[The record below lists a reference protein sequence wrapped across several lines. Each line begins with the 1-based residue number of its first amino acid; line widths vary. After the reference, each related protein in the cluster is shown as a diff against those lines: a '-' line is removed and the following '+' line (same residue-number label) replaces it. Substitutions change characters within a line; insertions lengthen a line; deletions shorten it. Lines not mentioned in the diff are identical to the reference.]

1 MVAADIRELAEDA
14 ERQRNEETYFDVE
27 MYDPAP
33 KPKID
38 VAKTAAHLREVL
50 KDRRRNNL
58 TTADDLPRLSSNLIL
73 EENSDR
79 YRMRM
84 TLGPD
89 VAGWLVTGLRIGVD
103 AEIPVA
109 YALDA
114 NISNNDRLRC
124 MYGPTLNALVAK
136 LRQTVFSLLSHE
148 NLGMHEIRASADYV
162 GEDLVF
168 DLAIDPLT
176 SRMLRSF
183 FAMNAQSAKDTMP
196 FGAHDMLWGPVIRE
210 VAWLGNGA
218 TELDLERRDEV
229 AAKKGLY
236 NFEDLAPP
244 NAPPHEITEQTTT
257 TTGQQGKRWSVRIAP
272 KGEAEEDEEEDC

>member
-1 MVAADIRELAEDA
+1 MFEPRGLPPTESVAAADPSLFALTPRKMSESTKDSKGAADEPLAKTEKKKKIADTQPRSRSQEERRAQAAAAYSSLEKRRAKLKEAKRMVAADIRELAEDA

-136 LRQTVFSLLSHE
+136 LRQTVFSLLVTKIWACTRF
-148 NLGMHEIRASADYV
+148 GRAR
-162 GEDLVF
+162 
-168 DLAIDPLT
+168 I
-176 SRMLRSF
+176 ML
-183 FAMNAQSAKDTMP
+183 
-196 FGAHDMLWGPVIRE
+196 
-210 VAWLGNGA
+210 
-218 TELDLERRDEV
+218 
-229 AAKKGLY
+229 
-236 NFEDLAPP
+236 
-244 NAPPHEITEQTTT
+244 
-257 TTGQQGKRWSVRIAP
+257 VRIWSLI
-272 KGEAEEDEEEDC
+272 

>member
-1 MVAADIRELAEDA
+1 
-14 ERQRNEETYFDVE
+14 
-27 MYDPAP
+27 
-33 KPKID
+33 
-38 VAKTAAHLREVL
+38 
-50 KDRRRNNL
+50 
-58 TTADDLPRLSSNLIL
+58 
-73 EENSDR
+73 
-79 YRMRM
+79 
-84 TLGPD
+84 
-89 VAGWLVTGLRIGVD
+89 
-103 AEIPVA
+103 
-109 YALDA
+109 
-114 NISNNDRLRC
+114 
-124 MYGPTLNALVAK
+124 
-136 LRQTVFSLLSHE
+136 
-148 NLGMHEIRASADYV
+148 
-162 GEDLVF
+162 
-168 DLAIDPLT
+168 
-176 SRMLRSF
+176 MLRSF